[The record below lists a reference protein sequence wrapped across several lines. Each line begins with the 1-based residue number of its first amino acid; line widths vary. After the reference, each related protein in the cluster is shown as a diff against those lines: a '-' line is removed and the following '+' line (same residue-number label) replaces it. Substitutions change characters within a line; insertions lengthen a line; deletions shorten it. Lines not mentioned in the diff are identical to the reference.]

1 MPKVV
6 IPPSKYVVSFNVE
19 IDEYAVGDCYDD
31 SIDYIG
37 DDIEELAEEVITD
50 LSRMLLSFIRVDHD
64 VVVGIFVEG
73 DEDEDC
79 PSLIMYRR

>member
-1 MPKVV
+1 MPKVE
-6 IPPSKYVVSFNVE
+6 IPDSKYAVSFNVE
-19 IDEYAVGDCYDD
+19 IDEYAVGDSYMDT
-31 SIDYIG
+31 IDYIG

-50 LSRMLLSFIRVDHD
+50 LSRLLVSFVRVDHD
-64 VVVGIFVEG
+64 VVVGVFVEG